1 MYRIRIHCTHR
12 KLHFMNI
19 KFTNNWKKK
28 SSGIAKVTLKMSIH
42 LEGAFQFQ

>member
-1 MYRIRIHCTHR
+1 MYRIHCTHR

-28 SSGIAKVTLKMSIH
+28 EQRNC
-42 LEGAFQFQ
+42 EGYFKDVNPFGGRF